1 MKEQS
6 YVFNSVC
13 YIVLYKDSSTKVK
26 SDCTNPLLMLG
37 DSLKGKIFKYRED
50 QKFGIWFFFFFSC
63 WLNLMKVRTELK
75 DAQVIF
81 QELLGQKIDST
92 PVLVWHLVL

>member
-1 MKEQS
+1 MCMKEQS

-50 QKFGIWFFFFFSC
+50 QKFGI
-63 WLNLMKVRTELK
+63 
-75 DAQVIF
+75 
-81 QELLGQKIDST
+81 
-92 PVLVWHLVL
+92 